1 MANIFY
7 KLEKIL
13 EERKSATTDQSYV
26 SSLYDKGTDSILEKI
41 REESEEVIQAANEE
55 GREEV
60 IHEVADLWFHLL
72 VLLRYENITI
82 DEIEAELDKRFGISG
97 HDEKASERANKFL
110 P

>member
-1 MANIFY
+1 MDNIFN

-13 EERKSATTDQSYV
+13 EERKSATADQSYV

-41 REESEEVIQAANEE
+41 REESEEVINAVNQE

-82 DEIEAELDKRFGISG
+82 DEIEYELDKRFGISG
-97 HDEKASERANKFL
+97 HDEKASRESK
-110 P
+110 

>member
-1 MANIFY
+1 MDNIFK

-13 EERKSATTDQSYV
+13 EERKSATADQSYV
-26 SSLYDKGTDSILEKI
+26 SSLYHQGTGSILEKI
-41 REESEEVIQAANEE
+41 REESEEVINAVNQE

-97 HDEKASERANKFL
+97 HDEKASRESK
-110 P
+110 

>member
-1 MANIFY
+1 MDNIFK

-13 EERKSATTDQSYV
+13 EERKSATADQSYV

-41 REESEEVIQAANEE
+41 REESEEVINAVNQE

-82 DEIEAELDKRFGISG
+82 DEIESELDKRFGISG
-97 HDEKASERANKFL
+97 HDEKASRESK
-110 P
+110 

>member
-1 MANIFY
+1 MDNIFN

-13 EERKSATTDQSYV
+13 EKRKSATADQSYV

-82 DEIEAELDKRFGISG
+82 DEIESELDKRFGISG
-97 HDEKASERANKFL
+97 HDEKASRESK
-110 P
+110 

>member
-1 MANIFY
+1 MDNIFN

-13 EERKSATTDQSYV
+13 EERKSATADQSYV
-26 SSLYDKGTDSILEKI
+26 SSLYDKGTGSILEKI

-97 HDEKASERANKFL
+97 HDEKASRESK
-110 P
+110 